1 MRVSNDTEGLRARWK
16 QGTAALGF
24 AGYRWNDRFAISNE
38 CRDVHSPIESE
49 DDSCDVRIL
58 TPRGESVSTQRMTS
72 RILTA
77 RDHLNRE
84 AASTSFWSGMGSRG
98 DHHSLVGLSGWQSPL
113 RIE

>member
-1 MRVSNDTEGLRARWK
+1 MRISDDTEGLRARWK

-38 CRDVHSPIESE
+38 WRDVHSPIGSQ